1 MHIIGVTGGTAS
13 GKTSLVYNF
22 KKEFSEIDLEIISQD
37 SYYKATDELSFEERV
52 LINFDHPNALDFDLL
67 LYHLEQLQL
76 GNSIEQPIY
85 SFSEHNR
92 ISETKTIHPKKI
104 ILVEGI
110 LIFSDKRLLNLFH
123 KSIFIDADADER
135 FIRRVKRDII
145 ERNRSFEEV
154 SSRYLTTLKPMH
166 EKFIEPIK
174 SKVDFVIKN
183 NNHNKIA
190 QQEFNAIIKKYH
202 E

>member
-22 KKEFSEIDLEIISQD
+22 KKEFDEIDLEIISQD

>member
-1 MHIIGVTGGTAS
+1 M
-13 GKTSLVYNF
+13 
-22 KKEFSEIDLEIISQD
+22 
-37 SYYKATDELSFEERV
+37 SFEERV